1 MVLTKKKHFL
11 VTLAIL
17 EHMDIVCAFCQIL
30 SNIRHDFSAYDVFRE
45 NMINTFLKIGIKY

>member
-11 VTLAIL
+11 VTLSIL
-17 EHMDIVCAFCQIL
+17 EHMDIVYAFCQIL

-45 NMINTFLKIGIKY
+45 NTINKLKKIGIK